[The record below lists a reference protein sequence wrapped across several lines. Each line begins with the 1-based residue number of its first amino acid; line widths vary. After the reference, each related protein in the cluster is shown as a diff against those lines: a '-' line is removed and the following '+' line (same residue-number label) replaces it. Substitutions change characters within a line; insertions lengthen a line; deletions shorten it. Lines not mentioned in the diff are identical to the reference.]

1 MLTCPKFYLNYS
13 LIFWSPQWLYVHYT
27 LSSPCLVGINHFGA
41 CVTSDMMFHVL
52 QNMWYRT
59 PPCITTS
66 INLKRLYQHPS
77 MLFFQLLFFL
87 GVLWYSLAYYHWHNF
102 QSIGMFYKLNLWR
115 IDCVDRQTFIHMQ
128 NTSEAIATIT
138 GLRKPEPDS
147 QNTPCSN
154 YAQSNLASLPEHVD
168 WRNKGL
174 VTRVKNQGRCGS
186 CWAFSTVIDN

>member
-1 MLTCPKFYLNYS
+1 MYTIHCPHHVWLVLITSEPVWHRIWCSMCFRTCDTELLLVLLLQSISKSYTNILVCYS
-13 LIFWSPQWLYVHYT
+13 SSYV
-27 LSSPCLVGINHFGA
+27 
-41 CVTSDMMFHVL
+41 
-52 QNMWYRT
+52 
-59 PPCITTS
+59 
-66 INLKRLYQHPS
+66 
-77 MLFFQLLFFL
+77 FFL
-87 GVLWYSLAYYHWHNF
+87 VVLWYSLAYYHWHNF
-102 QSIGMFYKLNLWR
+102 QSIGMIYILNLWR